1 MDKKKIL
8 KVLFSL
14 LILYFLFSA
23 KGQFSA
29 ALESLKGINK
39 ADWFLAVIII
49 AFTPFIAG
57 IRTKLIAGAIGE
69 HIRYRS
75 CIYDCLVSATLNTL
89 FFSGSGDLYRMNG
102 LKKRGIE
109 AKEAVGTV
117 IFDRLWGIAALACMA
132 FGFAFYEMNMKDQ
145 DNPALISV
153 VILIVLLVLGLT
165 FMLRQPKVGKVQNS
179 KIISV
184 IRDLI
189 SRSSAKRL
197 FKISLLSF
205 LGSTFT
211 LASVYACSHAL
222 GIDCS
227 FSFIAVA
234 ASVAIIAS
242 MLPISAGGI
251 GVREF
256 SYVFLLEP
264 VGVPPEKALALGIV
278 QYSTFLGHVALILIC
293 QFLYILYKKMRAT
306 DLNLNPKS
314 SPKQPSS

>member
-1 MDKKKIL
+1 MDKKKLL
-8 KVLFSL
+8 KLLFSL

-23 KGQFSA
+23 KGQFA
-29 ALESLKGINK
+29 EAMTSLKEVNK
-39 ADWFLAVIII
+39 LDWFLAVIVI

-57 IRTKLIAGAIGE
+57 IRTKLIAGVLGE

-102 LKKRGIE
+102 LKKRGIA

-117 IFDRLWGIAALACMA
+117 VFDRLWGIAALVCMA

-145 DNPALISV
+145 DTPAVASV
-153 VILIVLLVLGLT
+153 IILVVLLLMGLT
-165 FMLRQPKVGKVQNS
+165 FMLRQPKLGKVQNS

-189 SRSSAKRL
+189 LRSSAKRL
-197 FKISLLSF
+197 VKIGLLSF

-211 LASVYACSHAL
+211 LASVYLCARAL
-222 GIDCS
+222 DIDCS

-264 VGVPPEKALALGIV
+264 AGVPPEKALALGIV
-278 QYSTFLGHVALILIC
+278 QYSTFLGHVAIILIC
-293 QFLYILYKKMRAT
+293 QFIYILYKKMRST
-306 DLNLNPKS
+306 DLHLDQNS
-314 SPKQPSS
+314 SSKRPLS